1 MESYLTIILL
11 LFLLALLSAFF
22 SGSETALFSLTKS
35 DLHRYSSSESGIRRS
50 LSKLMKEPQKILI
63 TILIGNLLVNLL
75 FSALSTNLMLVR
87 WPRYGHFISIAL
99 VTPLMIILCEISPK
113 VLSINY
119 YEYVSIGVYYFL
131 KGFHKIF
138 APLRV
143 ILEFLTN
150 VIIRIFRLELQHD
163 TITRDELHTAL
174 EAGELEGIIEKE
186 EGDYIKNVL
195 RFSKKEGSNIMFPRN
210 RSIFIPYGSSIN
222 EAMNIFLESEIIRAP
237 VIKGDPDNIV
247 GMVDSKDLVL
257 SYLGYR
263 RSKNINRFIR
273 PVDFFPSSIELNVL
287 LNEFL
292 SRGIQLAVMVD
303 EYGGTDGVVTL
314 NSILAELMGK
324 DFSKWDV
331 DSRPDIR
338 MLGDD
343 ISVISGEMQIDDF
356 NFHFDESLESSET
369 DSIGGYIIE
378 KLAHFPGRGE
388 EIPTKKYRLRVRYIR
403 KNKIETVE
411 VIQLKKEKVKRN
423 TGAGK

>member
-1 MESYLTIILL
+1 MDSYLTVILL
-11 LFLLALLSAFF
+11 LVLFALLSAFF
-22 SGSETALFSLTKS
+22 SGSETALFSLSKS
-35 DLHRYSSSESGIRRS
+35 DLHRYSSSKSGIKRS
-50 LSKLMKEPQKILI
+50 LSKLMMEPQKILI

-75 FSALSTNLMLVR
+75 FSALSTDLMLMK
-87 WPRYGHFISIAL
+87 WPRYGHFLSIAI
-99 VTPLMIILCEISPK
+99 VTPVMIILCEISPK
-113 VLSINY
+113 ILSINY
-119 YEYVSIGVYYFL
+119 YEHVSSGVYYLL
-131 KGFHKIF
+131 KGFHRIF
-138 APLRV
+138 APLRLV
-143 ILEFLTN
+143 LEFLTN
-150 VIIRIFRLELQHD
+150 GIIKIFKLEMLHD

-195 RFSKKEGSNIMFPRN
+195 RFSKKDGSNIMFPRN
-210 RSIFIPYGSSIN
+210 RSIFIQQGSSI
-222 EAMNIFLESEIIRAP
+222 EDAMKIFLESDITRAP
-237 VIKGDPDNIV
+237 VIKGDPDNII
-247 GMVDSKDLVL
+247 GMVDSKDLIL
-257 SYLGYR
+257 SYLGFR

-273 PVDFFPSSIELNVL
+273 PVDFFPSSIELNSL

-338 MLGDD
+338 MLGDE

-378 KLAHFPGRGE
+378 KLAFFPGRGD
-388 EIPTKKYRLRVRYIR
+388 EIQTEKYRLRVRFIR

-411 VIQLKKEKVKRN
+411 VIQLKN
-423 TGAGK
+423 GK